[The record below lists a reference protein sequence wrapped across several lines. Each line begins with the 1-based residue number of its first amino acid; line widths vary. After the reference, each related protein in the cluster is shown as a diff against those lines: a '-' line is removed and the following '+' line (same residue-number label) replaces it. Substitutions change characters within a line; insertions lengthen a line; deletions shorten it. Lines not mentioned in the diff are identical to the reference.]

1 MNFSYLDVTIIIVYL
16 IGVALFG
23 ILKGGKQKTAKD
35 YFLSEKAIPWW
46 AVCFAVV
53 ATETSALTFISI
65 PGVAYV
71 GNLNF
76 LQLAVGYIIGRIIV
90 SYFLLPKY
98 FEGELLTAYA
108 YLERRFGAKTKNFA
122 SSVFMVTR
130 VFADGV
136 RLYATAIPIAI
147 IFKGYN
153 LFVDVPDWQIYSI
166 AIVLMA
172 IITLVYTYL
181 GGVRAVIWTDV
192 IQMFIYIGGGLLALI
207 VLNSFT
213 TINFSAAIGRLSEA
227 GKLQFLNFDFGADF
241 FSKPYTFIAS
251 VLGGIFLSMASHGTD
266 QLIVQ
271 RLLTTESL
279 QKSRRALITSGFIV
293 FVQFAMFLIVGSM
306 LYIFF
311 SGEVMKSDEVF
322 PKFIIHYMPSGI
334 SGFIIAG
341 LLAAAMSTLS
351 GSISALSSTLVG
363 DIYKPYWGKNK
374 TDSQLLN
381 VSRVVALLWAVIL
394 VLSAFVFMKSDR
406 AVVELGLS
414 IASFTYGGL
423 LGTFLLGIFFNRTRQ
438 KDAIAGFAAG
448 ILGMVFVIYFTKIAW
463 TWYTLIGVIFA
474 IITANIT
481 AIFKINKSAGETSEN

>member
-1 MNFSYLDVTIIIVYL
+1 MNFSFLDVVIIIVY
-16 IGVALFG
+16 IVGVAVFG

-71 GNLNF
+71 SNLNF
-76 LQLAVGYIIGRIIV
+76 LQLAIGYIIGRIIV

-122 SSVFMVTR
+122 SSVFMLTR

-136 RLYATAIPIAI
+136 RLYATAIPLAI

-153 LFVDVPDWQIYSI
+153 LFTGVPDWQIYSLSI
-166 AIVLMA
+166 IIMA
-172 IITLVYTYL
+172 AVTLVYTYL

-192 IQMFIYIGGGLLALI
+192 IQMFIYIGGGVLALI
-207 VLNSFT
+207 VL
-213 TINFSAAIGRLSEA
+213 IGLNPVSLSESLSQLSQN
-227 GKLQFLNFDFGADF
+227 GKLEFLNFYWGGDF

-251 VLGGIFLSMASHGTD
+251 VLGGMFLSMASHGTD

-279 QKSRRALITSGFIV
+279 KKSQKALIISGVIIF
-293 FVQFAMFLIVGSM
+293 FQFAMFLLVGSL
-306 LYIFF
+306 LYVFLTPDLIG
-311 SGEVMKSDEVF
+311 GEVMKSDEVF
-322 PKFIIHYMPSGI
+322 PKFIIHYMPSGV
-334 SGFIIAG
+334 SGIIIAG

-363 DIYKPYWGKNK
+363 DIYKPYFGKGK
-374 TDSQLLN
+374 TENQLLD
-381 VSRVVALLWAVIL
+381 VSRVVALVWSVVLI
-394 VLSAFVFMKSDR
+394 LSAFLFMGSSK
-406 AVVELGLS
+406 AVVELGLT

-423 LGTFLLGIFFNRTRQ
+423 LGTFLLGVFFDKAKQT
-438 KDAIAGFAAG
+438 DAIIGFACG
-448 ILGMVFVIYFTKIAW
+448 ILGMVFVIYFTQIAW
-463 TWYTLIGVIFA
+463 TWYTIIGVGFTLV
-474 IITANIT
+474 TA
-481 AIFKINKSAGETSEN
+481 KINNLFTKDK

>member
-1 MNFSYLDVTIIIVYL
+1 MNFSYLDIIIIVVYL
-16 IGVALFG
+16 VGVAAFG

-76 LQLAVGYIIGRIIV
+76 LQLAIGYIIGRIIV

-122 SSVFMVTR
+122 SSVFMITR

-153 LFVDVPDWQIYSI
+153 MFTDTPDWQIYSF
-166 AIVLMA
+166 AIILMA
-172 IITLVYTYL
+172 VITLIYTYL

-192 IQMFIYIGGGLLALI
+192 IQMFIYIGGGILALI

-213 TINFSAAIGRLSEA
+213 NINFSDSIAKLSGT
-227 GKLQFLNFDFGADF
+227 GKLEFFNFYLGADF
-241 FSKPYTFIAS
+241 FSKPYTLIAS
-251 VLGGIFLSMASHGTD
+251 VLGGGFLSMASHGTD

-279 QKSRRALITSGFIV
+279 KKSQKALILSGFIV
-293 FVQFAMFLIVGSM
+293 FIQFAMFLFIGSM
-306 LYIFF
+306 LYVFF
-311 SGEVMKSDEVF
+311 NGEVMKSDEVF
-322 PKFIIHYMPSGI
+322 PKFIVHYMPSGI

-363 DIYKPYWGKNK
+363 DIYKPYWGKDK
-374 TDSQLLN
+374 SDEQLLN
-381 VSRVVALLWAVIL
+381 VSRLVAMLWAGIL
-394 VLSAFVFMKSDR
+394 ILSAFLFMNSNK

-423 LGTFLLGIFFNRTRQ
+423 LGTFLLGIFFKKVKQT
-438 KDAIAGFAAG
+438 DAIIGFAAG

-463 TWYTLIGVIFA
+463 TWYTLIGVIFT
-474 IITANIT
+474 IITANV
-481 AIFKINKSAGETSEN
+481 SALMTVKKTSGGTS

>member
-1 MNFSYLDVTIIIVYL
+1 MNFSSLDVIIIVVYL
-16 IGVALFG
+16 IGVAAFG

-71 GNLNF
+71 SNLNF
-76 LQLAVGYIIGRIIV
+76 LQIAIGYILGRIIV
-90 SYFLLPKY
+90 SWFLLPKY

-122 SSVFMVTR
+122 SSVFMITR

-153 LFVDVPDWQIYSI
+153 LFSGTPDWEIYSI
-166 AIVLMA
+166 AIILMA
-172 IITLVYTYL
+172 AVTLVYTYI

-192 IQMFIYIGGGLLALI
+192 IQMFIYIGGGILALI
-207 VLNSFT
+207 VLTGLIPSSFT
-213 TINFSAAIGRLSEA
+213 DSISGLSQK
-227 GKLQFLNFDFGADF
+227 GKLDF
-241 FSKPYTFIAS
+241 FNFYWAGDFFDKPYTFIAS
-251 VLGGIFLSMASHGTD
+251 VLGGMFLSMASHGTD

-279 QKSRRALITSGFIV
+279 KKSQKALIWSGIIV
-293 FVQFAMFLIVGSM
+293 FFQFLLFLVIGSM

-322 PKFIIHYMPSGI
+322 PKFIIHNMPTGI
-334 SGFIIAG
+334 SGIIIAG

-374 TDSQLLN
+374 SDAQMLS
-381 VSRVVALLWAVIL
+381 VSRVVALIWSVIL
-394 VLSAFVFMKSDR
+394 ILSAFIFMNSNK

-423 LGTFLLGIFFNRTRQ
+423 LGTFLLGIFFKKVKQT
-438 KDAIAGFAAG
+438 DAVIGFAAG
-448 ILGMVFVIYFTKIAW
+448 ILGMVFIIYFTKIAW
-463 TWYTLIGVIFA
+463 TWYTLIGVIFTLV
-474 IITANIT
+474 TANISKN
-481 AIFKINKSAGETSEN
+481 FTSQKT

>member
-1 MNFSYLDVTIIIVYL
+1 MNFSYLDIIIIVVYL
-16 IGVALFG
+16 VGVAAFG

-76 LQLAVGYIIGRIIV
+76 LQLAIGYIIGRIIV
-90 SYFLLPKY
+90 SYFFLPKY
-98 FEGELLTAYA
+98 FEGELLTAYS

-153 LFVDVPDWQIYSI
+153 LFVNTPDWQIYSI

-192 IQMFIYIGGGLLALI
+192 VQMFIYIGGGVLALI
-207 VLNSFT
+207 VLNSFST
-213 TINFSAAIGRLSEA
+213 FDFSDSVSKLSA
-227 GKLQFLNFDFGADF
+227 SGKLEFLNFYWGADF

-279 QKSRRALITSGFIV
+279 QKSKRALITSGFIV
-293 FVQFAMFLIVGSM
+293 FVQFAMFLFIGSM

-311 SGEVMKSDEVF
+311 NGEVMKSDEVF
-322 PKFIIHYMPSGI
+322 PKFIVHHMPSGI

-374 TDSQLLN
+374 SDSQLLK
-381 VSRVVALLWAVIL
+381 VSRVVALLWAGIL
-394 VLSAFVFMKSDR
+394 ILSAFLFMNSNK

-423 LGTFLLGIFFNRTRQ
+423 LGTFLLGIFFKKMKQT
-438 KDAIAGFAAG
+438 DAIIGFAAG
-448 ILGMVFVIYFTKIAW
+448 ILGMVFIIYFTSIAW
-463 TWYTLIGVIFA
+463 TWYTLIGVIFT
-474 IITANIT
+474 IVTAKISNI
-481 AIFKINKSAGETSEN
+481 FNKRS

>member
-1 MNFSYLDVTIIIVYL
+1 MNFSYLDIIIIIVYL
-16 IGVALFG
+16 LGVAAFG

-65 PGVAYV
+65 PGMAYI

-76 LQLAVGYIIGRIIV
+76 LQLAIGYIIGRIIV

-98 FEGELLTAYA
+98 FEGELLTAYS

-153 LFVDVPDWQIYSI
+153 LFVDTPDWQIYSI
-166 AIVLMA
+166 AIILMA

-192 IQMFIYIGGGLLALI
+192 IQMFIYIGGGVLALI
-207 VLNSFT
+207 VLNSFST
-213 TINFSAAIGRLSEA
+213 FSFSDSITKLTSS
-227 GKLQFLNFDFGADF
+227 GKLEFLNFYWGADF

-279 QKSRRALITSGFIV
+279 QKARRALITSGFIV
-293 FVQFAMFLIVGSM
+293 FVQFALFLFIGSM

-311 SGEVMKSDEVF
+311 NGEVMKSVEVF

-363 DIYKPYWGKNK
+363 DIYKPYWGKDK
-374 TDSQLLN
+374 SDSQLLG
-381 VSRVVALLWAVIL
+381 VSRVVALLWAGVL
-394 VLSAFVFMKSDR
+394 VLSAFVFMNSDK
-406 AVVELGLS
+406 AVVVLGLS

-423 LGTFLLGIFFNRTRQ
+423 LGTFLLGIFFKKMKQT
-438 KDAIAGFAAG
+438 DAIIGFAAG
-448 ILGMVFVIYFTKIAW
+448 ILGMVFIIYFTSIAW
-463 TWYTLIGVIFA
+463 TWYTLIGVIFT
-474 IITANIT
+474 IITALISNL
-481 AIFKINKSAGETSEN
+481 FNKKS